1 MGFMKPTLPQVDM
14 ETWHERPR
22 LDKVRMLAPFWVDH
36 GFGTQRVVHVAYGLK
51 CVGYV
56 VVGVLLSWLTTP
68 GLGGLGEIARWW
80 SEPIFFQKAV
90 VATLLFEILGLGC
103 GSGPLTLRINP
114 PIGGPLYWL
123 RPGTVRLPPW
133 PSRVPLT
140 AGSTR
145 TIVDVLLYAGV
156 LASCVWI
163 LLAPG
168 EGPVSNAYLSTDVGV
183 VDPARLVPLAVLLP
197 LIGLRDQTI
206 FLAARPEHYFLTT
219 LLFFLPAT
227 QMLAGAQLVMLLLW
241 WGAATSKLNKHF
253 PFVVSIM
260 ISNAPLHASGAL
272 KRRLY
277 RHFPDDLRPSR
288 LSTFL
293 ARAGTATEFVV
304 PVVLV
309 LATNRTL
316 LALAVIVMVVFH
328 LHILSTFP
336 MGVPLEWNIFMIF
349 STLFLFGVHGEIG
362 PSQLDA
368 PWAIALLAAAAA
380 IVVLGNVFP
389 ERFSFLLS
397 MRYYAGNWATSYWCF
412 REGAVERF
420 DRDVKKVAP
429 AVRTQLAT
437 LYTEAEAQL
446 VLDVGQAW
454 RSMHHHGRA
463 LNALLPRAVDD
474 LAAYDVQE
482 GETIAGGVLGW
493 NFGEGHLHDE
503 QLLGAVQERCGFA
516 DGDLRV
522 VILES
527 QPIHRQSQRYRIVDA
542 AAGLIESGSVPVA
555 DMVRSQ
561 PWLGDAEIRV
571 HVDTP
576 ATVAPVVLPAEA
588 S

>member
-1 MGFMKPTLPQVDM
+1 
-14 ETWHERPR
+14 
-22 LDKVRMLAPFWVDH
+22 
-36 GFGTQRVVHVAYGLK
+36 
-51 CVGYV
+51 
-56 VVGVLLSWLTTP
+56 
-68 GLGGLGEIARWW
+68 
-80 SEPIFFQKAV
+80 
-90 VATLLFEILGLGC
+90 
-103 GSGPLTLRINP
+103 
-114 PIGGPLYWL
+114 
-123 RPGTVRLPPW
+123 
-133 PSRVPLT
+133 
-140 AGSTR
+140 
-145 TIVDVLLYAGV
+145 
-156 LASCVWI
+156 
-163 LLAPG
+163 
-168 EGPVSNAYLSTDVGV
+168 
-183 VDPARLVPLAVLLP
+183 
-197 LIGLRDQTI
+197 
-206 FLAARPEHYFLTT
+206 
-219 LLFFLPAT
+219 
-227 QMLAGAQLVMLLLW
+227 
-241 WGAATSKLNKHF
+241 
-253 PFVVSIM
+253 
-260 ISNAPLHASGAL
+260 
-272 KRRLY
+272 
-277 RHFPDDLRPSR
+277 
-288 LSTFL
+288 
-293 ARAGTATEFVV
+293 V

-420 DRDVKKVAP
+420 DRDIKKVAP

-561 PWLGDAEIRV
+561 PWLGYGCVQRGGNPTMRSSLTSRFVLGAAVTLIALGATVTLRSRERARTLPMEDLYVAYMKKAMAEDEIVEAIEVPLPAKASPPALRFRTFKLSKRFDSDISAVCAAFAIELDGDRIRGARV
-571 HVDTP
+571 AFGGMAATPKRAP
-576 ATVAPVVLPAEA
+576 ATETALAGAIWNEAAARAAMEALASDYAPLGDMRASADYRRQTAQNLLYRFFLETRPEHPLPASHLSVFA
-588 S
+588 TA